1 MVRHRWSVDDDLIA
15 YHAFRFGPR
24 DLDGN
29 IREMGEILGM
39 GFNSFNLKIA
49 NFKAI
54 AGQGGLPNYTRQ
66 SVQVYE
72 KYSKLPDS
80 EARLAGIQ
88 AIGRAF
94 EAYSNR
100 KD

>member
-1 MVRHRWSVDDDLIA
+1 MVRHRWSIDDDLIA

-24 DLDGN
+24 DLDGS

-39 GFNSFNLKIA
+39 GFNSFALKIA

-54 AGQGGLPNYTRQ
+54 AGQGGLENYTRQ

-72 KYSKLPDS
+72 KYSKMSDS

-88 AIGRAF
+88 AINRAF
-94 EAYSNR
+94 DAYSNR

>member
-1 MVRHRWSVDDDLIA
+1 MSRHRWSVDDDLIA
-15 YHAFRFGPR
+15 YHAFRFGKG
-24 DLDGN
+24 DLDGSLQ
-29 IREMGEILGM
+29 EMGQILGM
-39 GFNSFNLKIA
+39 GFNSFALKIA

-54 AGQGGLPNYTRQ
+54 AGMGGLANYTRQ

-94 EAYSNR
+94 EAYTNR

>member
-1 MVRHRWSVDDDLIA
+1 MLRHRWSVDDDLIA
-15 YHAFRFGPR
+15 YHAFRFGPS

-29 IREMGEILGM
+29 IQEIGEILGM

-54 AGQGGLPNYTRQ
+54 AGMGGLANYTKQ

-80 EARLAGIQ
+80 EARLAGVE

-94 EAYSNR
+94 EAFSNR
-100 KD
+100 KG

>member
-1 MVRHRWSVDDDLIA
+1 MPRHSWSVDDDLIA
-15 YHAFRFGPR
+15 YHVFRFGSR
-24 DLDGN
+24 DVDGDPQE
-29 IREMGEILGM
+29 IGAILGM

-54 AGQGGLPNYTRQ
+54 AGLGGLENYTRQ

-72 KYSKLPDS
+72 KYSELSDS
-80 EARLAGIQ
+80 EARLAGVE

-94 EAYSNR
+94 EAYTNR
-100 KD
+100 RD

>member
-1 MVRHRWSVDDDLIA
+1 MTRHNWSVDDDLIA
-15 YHAFRFGPR
+15 YHAFRFGPG

-29 IREMGEILGM
+29 IREIGEILGM

-54 AGQGGLPNYTRQ
+54 AGLGGLANYTRQ

-72 KYSKLPDS
+72 KYSKMSDS
-80 EARLAGIQ
+80 EACLAGIK
-88 AIGRAF
+88 AIGCTF
-94 EAYSNR
+94 DAYTNR
-100 KD
+100 KS